1 MKYLRLLFLIFI
13 VILITP
19 NLFSTNV
26 IAGTEDAKMTN
37 VTLTAIP
44 YRQGIGGEV
53 IIDASVPFF
62 GGCCYPLFAYNV
74 KATIIIPNDVELVKG
89 QLIQEVDEVK
99 AEEGGAATIVHFKW
113 IIKSYLPESYII
125 MVNITTKNC
134 GRSNARISVEV
145 VEGCSMSVPELYP
158 DIPSTNRNTMIALD
172 VSSGLENIEVETVEL
187 FFVKTNKNMPS
198 NSYDIFAEN
207 DSLSWS
213 TGSIKGR
220 SIAMNRVEYTP
231 HTWKGSIPSQK
242 EESTIFY
249 WVVAK
254 DNTGKNTTSIVY
266 SFEAIELDRVYFI
279 VDILNWLPIIGTI
292 IGIIIIVFLFNKFNT
307 PDKRKK
313 ILLIGSISTKEIDGT
328 VLDPSGLVKLNRWR
342 NIIAILLLICSIILI
357 LWAIYSGYFEQFTRL
372 NGGI

>member
-1 MKYLRLLFLIFI
+1 MKYFRLLFLIFI
-13 VILITP
+13 VILIIPT
-19 NLFSTNV
+19 LFSTNV
-26 IAGTEDAKMTN
+26 IAGTEDAKMTD

-53 IIDASVPFF
+53 ILDASVPFF

-74 KATIIIPNDVELVKG
+74 KATIIIPKNVEVVKG

-113 IIKSYLPESYII
+113 IIRSDTPGSYPIV
-125 MVNITTKNC
+125 VNVTTKNC
-134 GRSNARISVEV
+134 GRDNAGISVEV
-145 VEGCSMSVPELYP
+145 VEGCSMSVPKVYP
-158 DIPSTNRNTMIALD
+158 DIPSSNRDTLITLD
-172 VSSGLENIEVETVEL
+172 VSSGLENIEVESVEL
-187 FFVKTNKNMPS
+187 FYIKSENNMPS
-198 NSYDIFAEN
+198 DPYDLIAEN
-207 DSLSWS
+207 NTLSWYS
-213 TGSIKGR
+213 G
-220 SIAMNRVEYTP
+220 NRQGKSVVLNFVEYTS

-266 SFEAIELDRVYFI
+266 SFETTDIDRVYFI
-279 VDILNWLPIIGTI
+279 VDLLNWLPIIGTI
-292 IGIIIIVFLFNKFNT
+292 IGIILIVFLFNKFNT

-313 ILLIGSISTKEIDGT
+313 ILLIGSISKKEIDGT
-328 VLDPSGLVKLNRWR
+328 VLDSSGLVKLNRWR
-342 NIIAILLLICSIILI
+342 NIIVIILLICSIILI